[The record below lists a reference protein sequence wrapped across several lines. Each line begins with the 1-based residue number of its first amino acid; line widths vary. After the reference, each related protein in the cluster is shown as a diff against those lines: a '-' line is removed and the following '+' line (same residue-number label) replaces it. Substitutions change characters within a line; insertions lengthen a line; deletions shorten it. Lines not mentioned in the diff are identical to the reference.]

1 VGPAPRRPPD
11 RRRGAGRRRRAAA
24 RRPRLAR
31 LLLGAVAAAQLAY
44 PRVAPSRQAVAT
56 RGIVGLMLAASVAD
70 LCARRGPARG
80 AALAGAAGG
89 IGFASEL
96 CGVATGR
103 PFGAYAYSGRLGPK
117 VAGVPALA
125 AAAWTMMAFPSW
137 SVAGLL
143 AHGRLARV
151 LAAAGALTAWDLFLD
166 PRMVRDGYW
175 TWPGGGR
182 YERVPLSNYAGWLAV
197 GTAIF
202 AAWAVLDR
210 DGRPSDEALALYA
223 WTWVGETV
231 ANVAFWHRP
240 RVALVGGA
248 AMGAFAA
255 PALAARLRAGQRA
268 AGRGRPRPLPS
279 GGAA

>member
-1 VGPAPRRPPD
+1 VPP
-11 RRRGAGRRRRAAA
+11 
-24 RRPRLAR
+24 P
-31 LLLGAVAAAQLAY
+31 
-44 PRVAPSRQAVAT
+44 RQAGAT
-56 RGIVGLMLAASVAD
+56 RAIVGLMLTASVAD

-80 AALAGAAGG
+80 AALAGTAAG

-143 AHGRLARV
+143 TRRPVARA
-151 LAAAGALTAWDLFLD
+151 LAAAGALTAWDAFLD

-182 YERVPLSNYAGWLAV
+182 YERVPLSNFAGWMGV

-202 AAWAVLDR
+202 AAWSLVDR
-210 DGRPSDEALALYA
+210 DGAPSDEAVALYA
-223 WTWVGETV
+223 WTWIGETV
-231 ANVAFWHRP
+231 ANVAFWDRP
-240 RVALVGGA
+240 RVALVGGT

-255 PALAARLRAGQRA
+255 PALAGRLRARRLPSGGGRLPARLRAGRA
-268 AGRGRPRPLPS
+268 LDGRR
-279 GGAA
+279 AT